1 MDLELKG
8 SVAVVV
14 GGAMGIGRVV
24 AEAFAAEGA
33 SVACVDRDESVGGV
47 AEELASTHGV
57 KTVGLVADITDYPRM
72 QEVAGEVELSL
83 GAYHHVVCTA
93 AIGSHKYRFPF
104 WNLQP
109 GDWDKVLQINITGT
123 VNVAHAFSP
132 KMIEWR
138 SGSFLFYSSVAGQ
151 IGSQTDPPYSA
162 SKAGVINFAQCA
174 AKDLAEYGVRVNCL
188 CPGMVKS
195 DLNRSVWEAWTKT
208 QPDDT
213 SAMTYEEWAGEKIR
227 KVCPLGIWQE
237 PEDLAAMSVFL
248 ASPRARVVTG
258 QTINVDGGFVMH
270 W

>member
-1 MDLELKG
+1 M
-8 SVAVVV
+8 
-14 GGAMGIGRVV
+14 
-24 AEAFAAEGA
+24 
-33 SVACVDRDESVGGV
+33 
-47 AEELASTHGV
+47 
-57 KTVGLVADITDYPRM
+57 
-72 QEVAGEVELSL
+72 
-83 GAYHHVVCTA
+83 
-93 AIGSHKYRFPF
+93 
-104 WNLQP
+104 
-109 GDWDKVLQINITGT
+109 
-123 VNVAHAFSP
+123 
-132 KMIEWR
+132 
-138 SGSFLFYSSVAGQ
+138 
-151 IGSQTDPPYSA
+151 
-162 SKAGVINFAQCA
+162 INFAQCA